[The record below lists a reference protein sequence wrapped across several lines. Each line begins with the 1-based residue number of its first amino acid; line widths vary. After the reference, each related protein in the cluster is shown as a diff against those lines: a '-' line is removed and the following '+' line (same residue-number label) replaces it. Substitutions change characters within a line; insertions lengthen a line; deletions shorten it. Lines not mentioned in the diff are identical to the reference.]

1 MDAGDPERTGLMKTN
16 DQPTVQARP
25 RSERRP
31 GDVPADAELLERVA
45 HGDTGAFESLF
56 RRYRPRLRRYLGLRT
71 RHAELLDEMVNDTML
86 VVWRLSGSFNLG
98 SRVSTWIIGIALR
111 IGLKAS
117 HARPVPET
125 LAGEATADSGDVP
138 ERHVARIELRAR
150 LSDALRSLSPEQ
162 RAVIEL
168 AYFKGLSCREIAQV
182 VGCPPDT
189 VKTRMF
195 HARRRLKVLLA
206 TLAED
211 AA

>member
-1 MDAGDPERTGLMKTN
+1 MKTH
-16 DQPTVQARP
+16 DRPTVQTRP

-31 GDVPADAELLERVA
+31 GDVPPDAELLERVA

-86 VVWRLSGSFNLG
+86 VVWRRAGSFNLR
-98 SRVSTWIIGIALR
+98 SRASTWIIGIAFR

-117 HARPVPET
+117 HVRSVPDE
-125 LAGEATADSGDVP
+125 LASEATAVCGDES
-138 ERHVARIELRAR
+138 ERHVAHIELRAR

-162 RAVIEL
+162 RVVIEL

-182 VGCPPDT
+182 VGCPVDT

-206 TLAED
+206 HLAED

>member
-1 MDAGDPERTGLMKTN
+1 MKTH
-16 DQPTVQARP
+16 DRPTVQTRP
-25 RSERRP
+25 RGERSP
-31 GDVPADAELLERVA
+31 GDFPPDAELLERVA
-45 HGDTGAFESLF
+45 HGDTGAFDSLF

-86 VVWRLSGSFNLG
+86 VVWRRAGSFDLR
-98 SRVSTWIIGIALR
+98 SRASTWIIGIALR

-117 HARPVPET
+117 HVRSVPDE
-125 LAGEATADSGDVP
+125 LASEATADSSDVS
-138 ERHVARIELRAR
+138 ERHVAQIELRAR

-162 RAVIEL
+162 RVVIEL

-182 VGCPPDT
+182 VGCPVDT

-195 HARRRLKVLLA
+195 HALRRLKVLLA
-206 TLAED
+206 HLAED

>member
-1 MDAGDPERTGLMKTN
+1 MKTP
-16 DQPTVQARP
+16 DRP
-25 RSERRP
+25 RVQSLPRTERRH
-31 GDVPADAELLERVA
+31 GDVPPDAELLERVA
-45 HGDTGAFESLF
+45 LGDTGAFESLF

-86 VVWRLSGSFNLG
+86 VVWRRAGSFNLR
-98 SRVSTWIIGIALR
+98 SRASTWIIGIALR

-117 HARPVPET
+117 HVRSVPDE
-125 LAGEATADSGDVP
+125 LASEATADAGDVS
-138 ERHVARIELRAR
+138 ERHVAQIELRAR

-162 RAVIEL
+162 RVVIDL

-182 VGCPPDT
+182 VGCPVDT

-206 TLAED
+206 HLAED

>member
-1 MDAGDPERTGLMKTN
+1 MKTH
-16 DQPTVQARP
+16 DRPAVQTRP

-31 GDVPADAELLERVA
+31 GDFPPDAELLERVA

-86 VVWRLSGSFNLG
+86 VVWRRAGSFNLR
-98 SRVSTWIIGIALR
+98 SRASTWIIGIALR

-117 HARPVPET
+117 HVRSVPDE
-125 LAGEATADSGDVP
+125 LASEATADGGDES
-138 ERHVARIELRAR
+138 ERHVAQIELRAR

-162 RAVIEL
+162 RVVIEL

-182 VGCPPDT
+182 VGCPVDT

-206 TLAED
+206 HLAED

>member
-1 MDAGDPERTGLMKTN
+1 MKTH
-16 DQPTVQARP
+16 DRPAVQTRP

-31 GDVPADAELLERVA
+31 GDFPPDAELLERVA

-86 VVWRLSGSFNLG
+86 VVWRRAGSFNLR
-98 SRVSTWIIGIALR
+98 SRASTWIIGIALR

-117 HARPVPET
+117 HVRSVPDE
-125 LAGEATADSGDVP
+125 LASEATADCGDVS
-138 ERHVARIELRAR
+138 ERHVAQIELRAR

-162 RAVIEL
+162 RVVIDL

-182 VGCPPDT
+182 VGCPVDT

-206 TLAED
+206 HLAED